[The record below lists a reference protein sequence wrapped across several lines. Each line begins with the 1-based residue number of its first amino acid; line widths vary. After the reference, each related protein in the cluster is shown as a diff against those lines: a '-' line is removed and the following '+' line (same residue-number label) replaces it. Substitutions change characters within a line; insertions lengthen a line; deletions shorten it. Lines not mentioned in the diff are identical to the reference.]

1 MYVERDGAGREL
13 DLAGVEPDGVEG
25 VEVERRVG
33 AVQHRPRA
41 QLRGREPRDDN
52 TRQLPVVELRA
63 AVGARDS
70 HRQDSRGKGEVAAPA
85 PLLRHHGRGG
95 YGRDGKPV
103 LYKIY

>member
-63 AVGARDS
+63 AVGARHS
-70 HRQDSRGKGEVAAPA
+70 HRRDSRGKGEVAAPA
-85 PLLRHHGRGG
+85 PLLRHHGR
-95 YGRDGKPV
+95 DGKPV